1 MTIKRIELADK
12 KRIIK
17 FFYQQWQEE
26 IMVVSSGSYHC
37 SELDGFIYE
46 KDFLILG
53 LITYTINNNILEI
66 ISLDSI
72 VENQGIGSLL
82 LKTVEEEAKMM
93 GVHKI
98 KIITT
103 NDNLLALKFYQKK
116 GYRITKVVPDA
127 VKKARKIKKTIPL
140 KGNDNIP
147 IWDELV
153 LSKQVI
159 DTKC

>member
-1 MTIKRIELADK
+1 
-12 KRIIK
+12 
-17 FFYQQWQEE
+17 
-26 IMVVSSGSYHC
+26 
-37 SELDGFIYE
+37 
-46 KDFLILG
+46 
-53 LITYTINNNILEI
+53 
-66 ISLDSI
+66 
-72 VENQGIGSLL
+72 

-159 DTKC
+159 DTKY